1 MIPFVFAAFLS
12 YFDKEGNVWLLYYFE
27 VKMHKWQNRLSST
40 GQEMATM
47 LEVEVDSPQ
56 DDFYQ
61 KLANITCI
69 IQKIKKMNK
78 LGLKPNSGCETCDF

>member
-1 MIPFVFAAFLS
+1 MFAAFLS

-27 VKMHKWQNRLSST
+27 VKMQKWQDRLSST
-40 GQEMATM
+40 GQEMATT
-47 LEVEVDSPQ
+47 LEVDSPQ
-56 DDFYQ
+56 YDFYQ